1 MNVRLKLSALLALMA
16 LCGCAATATAATR
29 SPSPSRAWKVR
40 VTAPGQFDL
49 ALAEVRFGAPGPVAR
64 PGARGSLSTAPM
76 RIALSGPTGLDYV
89 AAAVTRSALHGR
101 PRALVLVV
109 NRRPRGSLAPDLARI
124 GLAVTAARSLG
135 PPVVLQLADPFTH
148 PPAGTVPAL
157 CNLPTHGV
165 SLAPGD
171 LRSVLSR
178 GTALA
183 PFSVEVAIA
192 QAYDVV
198 CRRPYDPAF
207 RQAVTQAPPPNC
219 LTAQVSII
227 SCCPPNAMCLP
238 PPCFPCACG
247 PSPCAAQ
254 AERIRS
260 RAIAC
265 PLGTP
270 PVACPL

>member
-1 MNVRLKLSALLALMA
+1 MNVRFKAAALLALTTV
-16 LCGCAATATAATR
+16 CGCVGPAAPATASLVQTR
-29 SPSPSRAWKVR
+29 VWKER
-40 VTAPGQFDL
+40 VTAPSQFDL
-49 ALAEVRFGAPGPVAR
+49 SLAEVRFGAPTPVAR
-64 PGARGSLSTAPM
+64 PGARGSQASGAM
-76 RIALSGPTGLDYV
+76 RLALSGPTGLDYV

-109 NRRPRGSLAPDLARI
+109 NRRPRGSLAPDLAGI
-124 GLAVTAARSLG
+124 GLAVIASRSLG
-135 PPVVLQLADPFTH
+135 PPVVLALANPFTR
-148 PPAGTVPAL
+148 PSAGPIPSL

-171 LRSVLSR
+171 LRSVIRPGS
-178 GTALA
+178 ALGA
-183 PFSVEVAIA
+183 FSVEAAIA

-207 RQAVTQAPPPNC
+207 RQAVTQAAPPQC

-247 PSPCAAQ
+247 PAPCAAQ
-254 AERIRS
+254 TGRIRTN
-260 RAIAC
+260 AIVC
-265 PLGTP
+265 PLATP

>member
-1 MNVRLKLSALLALMA
+1 MRLA
-16 LCGCAATATAATR
+16 
-29 SPSPSRAWKVR
+29 V
-40 VTAPGQFDL
+40 
-49 ALAEVRFGAPGPVAR
+49 
-64 PGARGSLSTAPM
+64 
-76 RIALSGPTGLDYV
+76 SGPTGLDYV

-124 GLAVTAARSLG
+124 GLSVTAARSLG
-135 PPVVLQLADPFTH
+135 PPAVLQLADPFTH
-148 PPAGTVPAL
+148 PSGGPIPAL

-165 SLAPGD
+165 ALAPGD

-178 GTALA
+178 GAALGA
-183 PFSVEVAIA
+183 FSVETAIA
-192 QAYDVV
+192 QAYDAV

-238 PPCFPCACG
+238 PPCLACGCG

-254 AERIRS
+254 AGRIRS
-260 RAIAC
+260 SAIAC
-265 PLGTP
+265 PLATP

>member
-1 MNVRLKLSALLALMA
+1 MNLRLRLPALMA
-16 LCGCAATATAATR
+16 LTALCGCVATAVAATN
-29 SPSPSRAWKVR
+29 SPSPSRVWKVR
-40 VTAPGQFDL
+40 VTTPAQFDL
-49 ALAEVRFGAPGPVAR
+49 SLALVRFGSPGPVAR
-64 PGARGSLSTAPM
+64 PGARGSSPAGSM
-76 RIALSGPTGLDYV
+76 RLALSGPTGLDYV
-89 AAAVTRSALHGR
+89 AAAVTRLALHGR

-124 GLAVTAARSLG
+124 GLDVTAARSLG
-135 PPVVLQLADPFTH
+135 RPLVLQLANPFTR
-148 PPAGTVPAL
+148 PSGGPIPAL

-178 GTALA
+178 GTALGA
-183 PFSVEVAIA
+183 FSVETAIA

-207 RQAVTQAPPPNC
+207 RQAVTQAAPPNC

-238 PPCFPCACG
+238 PPCLPCACG

-254 AERIRS
+254 AGRIRS

-265 PLGTP
+265 PLTTP

>member
-1 MNVRLKLSALLALMA
+1 MNVRFRLPLLVAVMA
-16 LCGCAATATAATR
+16 LGGCVAAAAASTTTPSQTR
-29 SPSPSRAWKVR
+29 VWKEL
-40 VTAPGQFDL
+40 VTAPSQFDL
-49 ALAEVRFGAPGPVAR
+49 SLAEVRFGAPTPVAR
-64 PGARGSLSTAPM
+64 PGARGSQAAGAM
-76 RIALSGPTGLDYV
+76 RLALSGPAGLDYV

-135 PPVVLQLADPFTH
+135 PPVVLQFANPFTRRS
-148 PPAGTVPAL
+148 AGPIPAL

-178 GTALA
+178 GAALGA
-183 PFSVEVAIA
+183 FSIETAIA

-207 RQAVTQAPPPNC
+207 RQAVTQAAVPNC
-219 LTAQVSII
+219 LTAQVSMI

-247 PSPCAAQ
+247 PAPCTAQ
-254 AERIRS
+254 AGRIRPS
-260 RAIAC
+260 AIAC
-265 PLGTP
+265 RLETP